1 MSVIRVEKSHYEKF
15 VDLLGHGLVSGLGV
29 QEPGKMCIEAAWCC
43 ALGLPHGD
51 DPGCVGAAVRAY
63 KIRLNDARWSSNA
76 ARAKGMLRLGIA
88 QIGSDTL
95 DQNEFR
101 HRLVETLI
109 RRIVPIALRAAASRN
124 PAHADALNDAALRC
138 EQEGTCAAAIAARD
152 VARKAAAADAAAYAA
167 YADAAAA
174 VAAAVA
180 AAYAADA
187 AADAAADDADA
198 AAYAADAA
206 ADAAYAAV
214 NRDEVLCVAAEM
226 ALEILI
232 DMKSPGCEY
241 LYMADQ

>member
-1 MSVIRVEKSHYEKF
+1 MSAIRVEKSHYEKF
-15 VDLLGHGLVSGLGV
+15 VDLLGHGLVSGIGI

-63 KIRLNDARWSSNA
+63 KICLNDARWSSNA

-138 EQEGTCAAAIAARD
+138 EQEGTRAAAIAARD
-152 VARKAAAADAAAYAA
+152 VARKVAADAATTAATAANAA
-167 YADAAAA
+167 YTADAATTAA
-174 VAAAVA
+174 N

-187 AADAAADDADA
+187 ATTAAKA
-198 AAYAADAA
+198 AAA
-206 ADAAYAAV
+206 ADAA

-241 LYMADQ
+241 LYLADQ

>member
-1 MSVIRVEKSHYEKF
+1 MSAIRVEKSHYEKF

-29 QEPGKMCIEAAWCC
+29 QKPGKMCIEAAWCY

-101 HRLVETLI
+101 RRLVEALI

-138 EQEGTCAAAIAARD
+138 EREGTRAAAIAARD
-152 VARKAAAADAAAYAA
+152 VAIKAAAADAADASYAA
-167 YADAAAA
+167 AAAAAATAVAATAVADAATNAAA
-174 VAAAVA
+174 VAK
-180 AAYAADA
+180 
-187 AADAAADDADA
+187 
-198 AAYAADAA
+198 
-206 ADAAYAAV
+206 
-214 NRDEVLCVAAEM
+214 RDEVLCAAAEM